1 MGMKVILKKCFHQ
14 NICNCTAEIS
24 LKVFLIIKTSEVK
37 LYVLQNC
44 LYQPGLY
51 YEAGGQELSASNH

>member
-1 MGMKVILKKCFHQ
+1 
-14 NICNCTAEIS
+14 
-24 LKVFLIIKTSEVK
+24 LITSDVK

-51 YEAGGQELSASNH
+51 YEAGGQGLSASNHRKVPVIPV